1 MSIISRLFYCNLQQT
16 STNLHRTFFD
26 LKKIVDKLPIGTF
39 PSLRYELKK
48 KRKLS
53 EKDLRNQTKTW
64 KKFIFV
70 REPMERL
77 ASCFNDKIYSPV
89 DQHYQP
95 SFIKKFRTEVKNM
108 ATNIKQK
115 LFSHKNISFDDF
127 LVAKVINGKE
137 TATEYGRQ
145 SISKR
150 SSRIFP
156 LL

>member
-1 MSIISRLFYCNLQQT
+1 MAIISRLFYCNLQQT
-16 STNLHRTFFD
+16 STNLNRTFFD
-26 LKKIVDKLPIGTF
+26 LRKIVDKLPIGTF
-39 PSLRYELKK
+39 PALQYELI

-53 EKDLRNQTKTW
+53 EKDLRNQTKNW

-77 ASCFNDKIYSPV
+77 ASCFNDKIYAPI
-89 DQHYQP
+89 DKHYQP

-108 ATNIKQK
+108 ATDIKQK
-115 LFSHKNISFDDF
+115 VFSSKRISFDDF

-145 SISKR
+145 SISKE

>member
-1 MSIISRLFYCNLQQT
+1 M
-16 STNLHRTFFD
+16 HRTFFD

-39 PSLRYELKK
+39 PSLQYELK

-53 EKDLRNQTKTW
+53 EKDLRNQTKNW

-77 ASCFNDKIYSPV
+77 ASCFNDKIYAPV
-89 DQHYQP
+89 GQHYRP

-108 ATNIKQK
+108 ATDIKQK
-115 LFSHKNISFDDF
+115 LISPKEISFDDF

>member
-1 MSIISRLFYCNLQQT
+1 M
-16 STNLHRTFFD
+16 
-26 LKKIVDKLPIGTF
+26 DKLPAGTF
-39 PSLRYELKK
+39 PALQYELK

-77 ASCFNDKIYSPV
+77 ASCFNDKIYAPV
-89 DQHYQP
+89 DQHYQT

-108 ATNIKQK
+108 AKIIKQK
-115 LFSHKNISFDDF
+115 LFSPKKISFDDF

-137 TATEYGRQ
+137 TATEFGRQ
-145 SISKR
+145 SISKWSTR
-150 SSRIFP
+150 TFP